1 MNLRGRVMFG
11 VVLCVITICLVGASE
26 GRTIPVAKDKKPAP
40 APAAEDGNALRVD
53 GIQPL
58 FLDADPAVQSVLI
71 VGAFPKDTNVVPGAG
86 IDIPHPETTQQN
98 STQILVEVQLA
109 DPSNL
114 GDVLLDLESQ
124 TAGAPVSVTL
134 MVRPACQSTSPARSP
149 NYDAPG
155 GTSLCDT
162 TGGTIAVNALTKAVT
177 MNLAS
182 EDKEFC
188 KPSHKGSSLDVR
200 KTYRHTNSS
209 TAVMVCDKNPF
220 KYSTQVV
227 VKEQVIQDD
236 DLTTFLGILV
246 PTLGASK
253 AADSATKGASGKSTA
268 KTMSVP
274 NLRKPAAP
282 VQIRDSVQAC
292 LGQVA
297 THLRDVEQDYSNFLA
312 QYAGMKAKLEDDNEE
327 CSTKVTDAQ
336 TLWKQALGLTA
347 STKLRAVSQ
356 DVTTLLAEIDQRVAL
371 ATASEY
377 AKSDLTKSQT
387 ASLLAA
393 KDALKIQYCIA
404 HKTQDLISQNVGLK
418 VLNPLTAILG
428 DNESFVYT
436 TPPLG
441 PYQQPTSVDWVVQST
456 AIQSG
461 TDKSQS
467 LSDASDL
474 AQDPFQACFT
484 QPEPQKPTPEKPAQ
498 KPPETPAQPNPAS
511 SQAFR
516 SWTPINASY
525 DGSGFPWPQNGTGDA
540 TNQQKG
546 KTPKKPTSPSAPA
559 PAPQQSKTQEA
570 TQLGHGTL
578 TYGGPRF
585 IVSAGVFGVALRQQ
599 EFQKAIGQ
607 ALDSSGHPIQGQSA
621 VNTIQYKTNSFARIS
636 PMILAHARLYSYTG
650 SDKAIWGTVGVTG
663 KPDNQGTSPEYLFG
677 ISQSFWDNWVFLTGG
692 LYVGMKQSLTP
703 GLYVGQAVPSSLTGD
718 IPVQKNYKA
727 GFGFGV
733 SFRIPKSDAPKT
745 NSKKPSAPGNQP
757 TSKQGTSQ

>member
-1 MNLRGRVMFG
+1 
-11 VVLCVITICLVGASE
+11 
-26 GRTIPVAKDKKPAP
+26 
-40 APAAEDGNALRVD
+40 
-53 GIQPL
+53 
-58 FLDADPAVQSVLI
+58 
-71 VGAFPKDTNVVPGAG
+71 
-86 IDIPHPETTQQN
+86 
-98 STQILVEVQLA
+98 
-109 DPSNL
+109 
-114 GDVLLDLESQ
+114 
-124 TAGAPVSVTL
+124 
-134 MVRPACQSTSPARSP
+134 
-149 NYDAPG
+149 
-155 GTSLCDT
+155 
-162 TGGTIAVNALTKAVT
+162 

-182 EDKEFC
+182 GDNEFC
-188 KPSHKGSSLDVR
+188 KPSHKGSSLDIR
-200 KTYRHTNSS
+200 KTYRRTNSS

-268 KTMSVP
+268 KSMSVP
-274 NLRKPAAP
+274 NLKRPAAP

-292 LGQVA
+292 LGQIA

-312 QYAGMKAKLEDDNEE
+312 QYAGMKAELEDDSKE

-336 TLWKQALGLTA
+336 TLWKQALSLTS
-347 STKLRAVSQ
+347 STKLRAVSE
-356 DVTTLLAEIDQRVAL
+356 DVTTLLAEIDQRAAL
-371 ATASEY
+371 AAASEF
-377 AKSDLTKSQT
+377 AKSDLTKTQT

-404 HKTQDLISQNVGLK
+404 QKTQDLISQNVGLK
-418 VLNPLTAILG
+418 VLDPLTAILG
-428 DNESFVYT
+428 DNDSFVYV

-461 TDKSQS
+461 ADKSQS
-467 LSDASDL
+467 LIDASDL
-474 AQDPFQACFT
+474 ATDPFQACFT
-484 QPEPQKPTPEKPAQ
+484 QPETQKPTPEKPTQ
-498 KPPETPAQPNPAS
+498 KPPEQPAQPNSAT
-511 SQAFR
+511 SQAFH
-516 SWTPINASY
+516 SWTPISVSY
-525 DGSGFPWPQNGTGDA
+525 DGSGLAWPQSGTGGGA
-540 TNQQKG
+540 NQQKV
-546 KTPKKPTSPSAPA
+546 KKPKQPPSPATPE
-559 PAPQQSKTQEA
+559 PAPQQSKTPEA
-570 TQLGHGTL
+570 MQIGHGTL

-585 IVSAGVFGVALRQQ
+585 IVSAGIFGVALRQQ

-636 PMILAHARLYSYTG
+636 PMILAHARLYSYSG
-650 SDKAIWGTVGVTG
+650 SDKAIWGTVAVTG

-745 NSKKPSAPGNQP
+745 QKNPSTPAKQP
-757 TSKQGTSQ
+757 ASKQGGSQQ

>member
-11 VVLCVITICLVGASE
+11 VVLSVITICLSGASE
-26 GRTIPVAKDKKPAP
+26 GRTMSAAKDKKPAP
-40 APAAEDGNALRVD
+40 PAAAEDEKVLRVD

-71 VGAFPKDTNVVPGAG
+71 VGAFPKDTKVVPGAG
-86 IDIPHPETTQQN
+86 IDIPHPETTQQS

-124 TAGAPVSVTL
+124 SAGAPVSVSL

-155 GTSLCDT
+155 GTSLCET
-162 TGGTIAVNALTKAVT
+162 SGGTIAVNALTKAVT

-182 EDKEFC
+182 GDKEFC
-188 KPSHKGSSLDVR
+188 KPSHKGSSLDIR
-200 KTYRHTNSS
+200 KTYRRTNSS

-292 LGQVA
+292 LGQIA
-297 THLRDVEQDYSNFLA
+297 THLRDVEQDYRNFLA
-312 QYAGMKAKLEDDNEE
+312 QYAAMKAKLEDDSEE
-327 CSTKVTDAQ
+327 CGTKVTDAQ
-336 TLWKQALGLTA
+336 TLWKQALPLTA

-371 ATASEY
+371 AVASEY

-393 KDALKIQYCIA
+393 KDALKIQYCITQ
-404 HKTQDLISQNVGLK
+404 KTQNLISQNIGLR
-418 VLNPLTAILG
+418 VVDPLSAILG
-428 DNESFVYT
+428 NNESFVYT

-456 AIQSG
+456 TIQSG

-484 QPEPQKPTPEKPAQ
+484 QSEPQKPPPEKPTQ
-498 KPPETPAQPNPAS
+498 EPPETPGQPNPAS
-511 SQAFR
+511 SQAIH
-516 SWTPINASY
+516 SWTPINVSH
-525 DGSGFPWPQNGTGDA
+525 DGSGFVWPQSGTADGA
-540 TNQQKG
+540 NQQKV
-546 KTPKKPTSPSAPA
+546 KKPKQPPSPATPE
-559 PAPQQSKTQEA
+559 PTPQQSKTPEA
-570 TQLGHGTL
+570 TQIGHGTL

-585 IVSAGVFGVALRQQ
+585 VVSAGIFGVALRQQ

-636 PMILAHARLYSYTG
+636 PMILAHARLYSYSG

-677 ISQSFWDNWVFLTGG
+677 ISQGFWDNWVFLTGG

-745 NSKKPSAPGNQP
+745 QKNPSTPAKQPASKSNG
-757 TSKQGTSQ
+757 SQ